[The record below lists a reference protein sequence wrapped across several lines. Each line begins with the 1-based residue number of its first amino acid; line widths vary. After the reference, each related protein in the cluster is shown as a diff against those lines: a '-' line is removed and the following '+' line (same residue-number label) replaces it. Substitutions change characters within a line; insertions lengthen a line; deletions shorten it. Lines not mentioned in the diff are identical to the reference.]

1 MKIQPVSPK
10 IRSYFLNH
18 LAVLAAAL
26 VLVAH
31 VAPPAFAAKVEVIDK
46 DEADPRNEDADDAP
60 KAFKEPKTG
69 REKARALFRR
79 KPAAEGEGDSGGAS
93 GDRYLGLHL
102 GSFLSSEGFKWGDRS
117 RNDGLGNLNAGV
129 TYRMGEWIGS
139 MDLMIRADFQTYTVD
154 GQSPLKMS
162 LVPMVMFPDVA
173 SGFPLYFGAGIGPG
187 IFFKQLS
194 GESAISLDYQL
205 VAGARVLEV
214 VESTGFTIETGL
226 KNHVHLLS
234 DGQFNGFFVALGVN
248 FVF

>member
-1 MKIQPVSPK
+1 MKTNPVALK
-10 IRSYFLNH
+10 FRSYFLSR
-18 LAVLAAAL
+18 LACLMGAFLVFVHVPNDAL
-26 VLVAH
+26 
-31 VAPPAFAAKVEVIDK
+31 AAKVEVVDK
-46 DEADPRNEDADDAP
+46 DDSQSDDSE
-60 KAFKEPKTG
+60 KAGAKTPASG
-69 REKARALFRR
+69 REKARAMFRR
-79 KPAAEGEGDSGGAS
+79 KPAADDGDSGGGGAS

-117 RNDGLGNLNAGV
+117 RNDGLGNLTAGV

-139 MDLMIRADFQTYTVD
+139 MDLMVRADFQTYSVD

-162 LVPMVMFPDVA
+162 LLPMVMFPDVA

-194 GESAISLDYQL
+194 GESAITLDYQL

-214 VESTGFTIETGL
+214 LQSTGFTIETGL

>member
-1 MKIQPVSPK
+1 MNHPAARKF
-10 IRSYFLNH
+10 RNYFLSH
-18 LAVLAAAL
+18 LAFLSAAVFIFAQIPEM
-26 VLVAH
+26 VV
-31 VAPPAFAAKVEVIDK
+31 AAKVEIK
-46 DEADPRNEDADDAP
+46 DQADPRDEDAEDTPAASEKP
-60 KAFKEPKTG
+60 ATG
-69 REKARALFRR
+69 REKARTLFRR
-79 KPAAEGEGDSGGAS
+79 KTASEDGGDSGGGSS

-102 GSFLSSEGFKWGDRS
+102 GSFMSSEGFKWGDRS
-117 RNDGLGNLNAGV
+117 RNDGLGNMTAGV

-139 MDLMIRADFQTYTVD
+139 MDLMVRADFQTYSVD

-162 LVPMVMFPDVA
+162 LLPMVMFPDVA

-187 IFFKQLS
+187 IFFRQLS
-194 GESAISLDYQL
+194 GESAVTLDYQL

-214 VESTGFTIETGL
+214 LNSTGFTLETGL